1 LRMNVRK
8 KRKLFLLVSSIFIL
22 LCFCNL
28 GGIRDTLLTIIVNE
42 DGIKDIRLSQKY
54 TMTDIGLQSNY
65 WGEGNYL
72 FIPGYMELKD
82 VHVEVTYESN
92 SARDALVSPIIFDD
106 VTLPEA
112 EVMILE
118 ALEEGCHIVT
128 CEGKSMEFQIMQGS
142 LLPSMWID
150 TTEGMKWVQED
161 KHNATAGK
169 VRLCSATGK
178 IQYAGEL
185 QSLKGRG
192 NSSWDMAKKSYG
204 VKLTSSFPLL
214 GMSSG
219 KSWVLIG
226 SGADTTGLRN
236 KLFLDMALECGLDN
250 AIEGELIDLY
260 IDGEYYGF
268 YLLSEKITI
277 ASGRLEIG
285 DLEEKTQLLNEEPL
299 ETYPYYVFEEN
310 EKLWTGYSVPHQPEN
325 RSGGYLLEMEEY
337 QSRFASE
344 PIRFLTDNEH
354 GVVVKEPEHATLAQ
368 VEYISDFIQDFEDAL
383 YAEDGYNAKGI
394 SYLEY
399 IDLESFA
406 IRYLID
412 EISKNVDAGFSSYFF
427 YKPWNENRLYAGPV
441 WDYDTAL
448 GNNRDWGDTS
458 IMQNPQG
465 MYANSSNWS
474 KQLWEKA
481 EFREATKEIYQ
492 KHFDNYLEKLLGKRL
507 EDSIQ
512 TVKASAFMDQTY
524 YDNEDWEEEVYQMKQ
539 FLQKRKEF
547 LTEEFQ

>member
-1 LRMNVRK
+1 MNA
-8 KRKLFLLVSSIFIL
+8 
-22 LCFCNL
+22 
-28 GGIRDTLLTIIVNE
+28 G
-42 DGIKDIRLSQKY
+42 GIKDIRLSQQS
-54 TMTDIGLQSNY
+54 TEIDIGLQSNY

-82 VHVEVTYESN
+82 VRVKVQYESDSERN
-92 SARDALVSPIIFDD
+92 ALISSIVLDNIA
-106 VTLPEA
+106 LPKA
-112 EVMILE
+112 ENMILE
-118 ALEEGCHIVT
+118 SLEESCHSVT
-128 CEGKSMEFQIMQGS
+128 YDGKSLEFRIMQGS

-161 KHNATAGK
+161 KHNSTSGK
-169 VRLCSATGK
+169 VRLYSAEGK
-178 IQYAGEL
+178 LQYTGEL

-192 NSSWDMAKKSYG
+192 NSSWDMPKKSYG
-204 VKLTSSFPLL
+204 IKLASSFPLL

-250 AIEGELIDLY
+250 TIEGELIDLY
-260 IDGEYYGF
+260 IDGEYCGF

-285 DLEEKTQLLNEEPL
+285 DLEEKTQLLNEESL

-325 RSGGYLLEMEEY
+325 RSGGYLLEIEEY

-368 VEYISDFIQDFEDAL
+368 VEYISEFIQDFEDAL
-383 YAEDGYNAKGI
+383 YADDGYNAEGI

-406 IRYLID
+406 TRYLVD

-427 YKPWNENRLYAGPV
+427 YKPRDENRLYAGPV

-465 MYANSSNWS
+465 MYANASNWS
-474 KQLWEKA
+474 KQLWEKT
-481 EFREATKEIYQ
+481 EFREATREIYQ
-492 KHFDNYLEKLLGKRL
+492 KRFNKYLEKLLEEQW
-507 EDSIQ
+507 EDIIH
-512 TVKASAFMDQTY
+512 TVKASASMDQTY
-524 YDNEDWEEEVYQMKQ
+524 YDNEGWEEEVYQMKE
-539 FLQKRKEF
+539 FLQKRKDF
-547 LTEEFQ
+547 LSEELR